1 MKAQTIRIYDMLQKK
16 RDGLEHTADEIET
29 FVSGVASGTIPD
41 YQVAAWLMAVYLRG
55 MTPTETS
62 WLTSAMASSGE
73 CLDLS
78 QIPGVKV
85 DKHST
90 GGVGD
95 KTTLVLAPL
104 VASVGVP
111 VAKMA
116 GRGLGHT
123 GGTLDKLESFPGMRV
138 TISHEQFAAQ
148 VAAIG
153 VAITG
158 QTADLA
164 PADRQLY
171 ALRDVTATVD
181 SIPLIAASVISK
193 KLAAGADAFVLDVK
207 VGRGAFART
216 LDAGQQLAGTMVEI
230 ARQNGRRA
238 VALITDMSQP
248 LGRTVGNALEVREAL
263 DALRDEGP
271 ADLRELCLTL
281 GAEMVVLGGIDTE
294 MARAGQRLE
303 RALASGAALDKLAEM
318 VAAQGG
324 DAAAVYD
331 TKRLPLAP
339 VRQEAIASQ
348 SGYIQ
353 SVDAFAIG
361 RIAMKLGAGRET
373 KDDAI
378 ELSVGVDRIRKVGE
392 HIEAGEPLAQVHALR
407 ASQAAEATRAITQ
420 SIEIGEQPPLPTPLV
435 LARIASH

>member
-1 MKAQTIRIYDMLQKK
+1 MKAQTMRIYDMLQKK
-16 RDGLEHTADEIET
+16 RDGLEHTADEIQT

-348 SGYIQ
+348 S
-353 SVDAFAIG
+353 AAC
-361 RIAMKLGAGRET
+361 
-373 KDDAI
+373 
-378 ELSVGVDRIRKVGE
+378 
-392 HIEAGEPLAQVHALR
+392 HA
-407 ASQAAEATRAITQ
+407 S
-420 SIEIGEQPPLPTPLV
+420 G
-435 LARIASH
+435 